1 MLRRSRFLNFLP
13 AKGDV
18 MHATL
23 ADVIA
28 DTAQNSIEAGAAKVE
43 VTVREGE
50 GRISVDIRDDGKGM
64 DEATLKRAFD
74 PFYTEPGKHDKRKVG
89 LGLPLL
95 KQICEACGGGVSLE
109 SRKGEGTHL
118 SYDFDAANIDLP
130 PMGDL
135 AETMVTLFNYPGAFE
150 LAFTHKKGSE
160 EYSVSR
166 SELSEAVG
174 GLETLDGISLAKE
187 FMRSQEDSLSCVL

>member
-1 MLRRSRFLNFLP
+1 MPPLLRFLNSLP
-13 AKGDV
+13 AKGDA

-28 DTAQNSIEAGAAKVE
+28 DTAQNSIEAGATNVE
-43 VTVREGE
+43 VSVTEAE
-50 GRISVDIRDDGKGM
+50 GRILVDIRDNGKGM
-64 DEATLKRAFD
+64 DEATLKRVFD

-118 SYDFDAANIDLP
+118 SYHFDASNIDLP

-135 AETMVTLFNYPGAFE
+135 AGTIVTLFNYPGSFE
-150 LAFTHKKGSE
+150 LVFAHKKGAQG
-160 EYSVSR
+160 YTISR

-174 GLETLDGISLAKE
+174 GLETLDGISLAKD
-187 FMRSQEDSLSCVL
+187 FLQSQEESLVS

>member
-1 MLRRSRFLNFLP
+1 MLPLLRFRNFLP
-13 AKGDV
+13 AKGDA

-28 DTAQNSIEAGAAKVE
+28 DTAQNSIEAGSANVE
-43 VTVREGE
+43 VSVTEAG

-64 DEATLKRAFD
+64 DEAVLKRAFD

-95 KQICEACGGGVSLE
+95 KQICEMCGGDVSLE
-109 SRKGEGTHL
+109 SEKGKGTHL
-118 SYDFDAANIDLP
+118 SCCFDAGNIDLP

-135 AETMVTLFNYPGAFE
+135 PGTIVTLFNYPGAFE
-150 LAFTHKKGSE
+150 LVFSHKKGE
-160 EYSVSR
+160 NDYSISR

-187 FMRSQEDSLSCVL
+187 FLSSQEEAL